1 MITFRVKENFHK
13 NEPVMGQRERE
24 KESGSRCREE
34 QILQK
39 EGVDERDMMRHK
51 TEMKME

>member
-1 MITFRVKENFHK
+1 MITFHVKENFHK

-24 KESGSRCREE
+24 KDGVAKEQ

-39 EGVDERDMMRHK
+39 ERVDERDMMKHT